1 MSDEVLHAVVEA
13 CDERRKLIL
22 ALLALAGEPMGRRRI
37 HDHLAPLEASTNEE
51 DLAEPLEQLRAD
63 GLIGELP
70 SRGYTIAADVAWP
83 AIQWALRARR
93 FNELREVYQTVMP
106 LRVDWQGTPM
116 LRSYR
121 QGVALLRFALLAGEG
136 PKAIAPLLAAC
147 LRCHEAAYLHPLV
160 DICARPFEPDL
171 VERINGLVRDDVL
184 AVLVGHVQREPASAP
199 AIRAYAEDHVA
210 QGGASMALRTALAEH
225 LILCGRLDAAA
236 DLLVDLDESTTLYYR
251 SVLQLLRGDT
261 EPALA
266 GFDKA
271 LKALRRETG

>member
-1 MSDEVLHAVVEA
+1 MSDEVLHAVVDA

-37 HDHLAPLEASTNEE
+37 HDHLAPLDASSNEE

-93 FNELREVYQTVMP
+93 FNELHEVYQQVTP

-121 QGVALLRFALLAGEG
+121 QGV
-136 PKAIAPLLAAC
+136 PLLQASSPF
-147 LRCHEAAYLHPLV
+147 LR
-160 DICARPFEPDL
+160 
-171 VERINGLVRDDVL
+171 NS
-184 AVLVGHVQREPASAP
+184 Q
-199 AIRAYAEDHVA
+199 
-210 QGGASMALRTALAEH
+210 
-225 LILCGRLDAAA
+225 
-236 DLLVDLDESTTLYYR
+236 
-251 SVLQLLRGDT
+251 
-261 EPALA
+261 
-266 GFDKA
+266 
-271 LKALRRETG
+271 